1 MNNESKIKG
10 DGNYVFQEIKKSKI
24 KTENGNQKLPE
35 KTNYTLIGIIIT
47 TLALLATIIIGWDN
61 IIKFFTK

>member
-10 DGNYVFQEIKKSKI
+10 DGNYVIQGTKKSKI
-24 KTENGNQKLPE
+24 NIENGNRKLSN
-35 KTNYTLIGIIIT
+35 KQRYTWIGILIAVVG
-47 TLALLATIIIGWDN
+47 LFATIIIGWDN